1 VFKGTAVLAG
11 LAAVRATGQVSAA
24 QAAPASTSRG
34 TRKARVLLVRGAWAH
49 GFSGNAVIAILQ
61 RHGHHARRALPLRS
75 LAGDLA

>member
-1 VFKGTAVLAG
+1 MFKGTAVLAG

-34 TRKARVLLVRGAWAH
+34 TRKARVLLVRGAWTMH
-49 GFSGNAVIAILQ
+49 AV
-61 RHGHHARRALPLRS
+61 ALPLRS